1 MYKLKNLINLFL
13 IALLI
18 SIVITFVT
26 RNENYFS
33 NYPVHIQIE
42 CEETALR
49 MALDSV
55 SSMKGGMITFTS
67 QQDTIDIS
75 DRIYFYGNNL
85 VLDGEER
92 ELVLRYTGPDDCSQK
107 EGQDHFIEI
116 HGDNNV
122 VRNFTLLGFPDGM
135 HIQRGNNNLVE
146 NLKFPYICE
155 DAVTNNGRG
164 FEAFKTIIRGC
175 YFAEAEDKAVMI
187 NNGGS
192 AVIESCEFV
201 NCAQPV
207 RAGGKCGEYVIKDCT
222 FRGVSTGPRFS
233 GGAEG
238 MRIFFQKNTVED
250 AKYGIRVY
258 GEVEAL
264 IQNNTIR
271 SVQYGLYAYQK
282 AKIRMENNIIQGST
296 GIGILLEDSVQ
307 ADLGGGLVPLCGDT
321 VSSAG
326 MNVIKEN
333 KIKDLVNKTPFTVK
347 AVNNS
352 WDHQTRTDV
361 LTEDV
366 QGSVTI
372 E

>member
-1 MYKLKNLINLFL
+1 LL

-18 SIVITFVT
+18 SIAFTSVT
-26 RNENYFS
+26 GNENYS
-33 NYPVHIQIE
+33 DCTPIHIQIE

-55 SSMKGGMITFTS
+55 SSMKGGMITFTCEK
-67 QQDTIDIS
+67 DTIDIS
-75 DRIYFYGNNL
+75 DRIYFYN
-85 VLDGEER
+85 
-92 ELVLRYTGPDDCSQK
+92 CSQK

-116 HGDNNV
+116 HGDNNA
-122 VRNFTLLGFPDGM
+122 VRNFTLLGFPDGI
-135 HIQRGNNNLVE
+135 HIQSGNNNLVE

-164 FEAFKTIIRGC
+164 FEAFGTIIRGC

-207 RAGGKCGEYVIKDCT
+207 RAGGKRGEYVIKDCT

-238 MRIFFQKNTVED
+238 MRIFFQKNTVKN
-250 AKYGIRVY
+250 AKYGIRIY

-282 AKIRMENNIIQGST
+282 AKIRMENNVIQGST

-307 ADLGGGLVPLCGDT
+307 ADLGGGLVPLYGDT